1 MKIGS
6 IILGKIILNNRKVR
20 SKVDMLSNCLVW
32 FISSMVDAENGDPQ
46 HDAEVAQA
54 LIERADYCEIVT
66 DDSEPRVRLGLTA
79 SDVFTSMEQKDGEI
93 HVTCAK
99 GLIETTADVPTLS
112 EEGTALAA
120 ILFAVE
126 KILREQQSD
135 SVGDESCDC

>member
-1 MKIGS
+1 MEIGS
-6 IILGKIILNNRKVR
+6 TILGRIILNNRRVR
-20 SKVDMLSNCLVW
+20 SKVDMLTNCLVW

-54 LIERADYCEIVT
+54 LIECADYCEIVT
-66 DDSEPRVRLGLTA
+66 ENGEPRVRLGLTA

-126 KILREQQSD
+126 RSLREQSN
-135 SVGDESCDC
+135 VGN

>member
-6 IILGKIILNNRKVR
+6 TILGRFILNNKRIR
-20 SKVDMLSNCLVW
+20 SKVDMLSNCLVL
-32 FISSMVDAENGDPQ
+32 FIASMVDAENGDPQ
-46 HDAEVAQA
+46 HDAELARA

-66 DDSEPRVRLGLTA
+66 DDGEPRVRLGFTA

-93 HVTCAK
+93 HVACAK
-99 GLIETTADVPTLS
+99 DLIEATADVPTLS

-126 KILREQQSD
+126 RILREQQSD
-135 SVGDESCDC
+135 GVRE